1 MSAHWPMVSIV
12 STLPSTLLYCSWNTT
27 LFVRN
32 TYHLSTATLT
42 MPLHPCRRVY
52 SLFPHCRVCL
62 KGAARL
68 NFLSRGPESKSSRWF
83 IPYSWG
89 SSEVGDHSALSVFV
103 ISIIKEG
110 FCILSSP
117 PLLSS
122 PFAQLCKLPA
132 DDLRITLV
140 YKRRGLAR
148 THQNTYC
155 RKFGQDFG
163 EKVQTNK
170 ARFSLICFREDRNWK
185 LLRCLFIFCR
195 KRPFFIAW

>member
-1 MSAHWPMVSIV
+1 MSVHWPMVSIV
-12 STLPSTLLYCSWNTT
+12 STLPSTLLYCCWNTT
-27 LFVRN
+27 LIVRN
-32 TYHLSTATLT
+32 TYHLYTATLT
-42 MPLHPCRRVY
+42 EPLHPYRRALVLILS
-52 SLFPHCRVCL
+52 SLIVALCL

-68 NFLSRGPESKSSRWF
+68 NFLSRGPEFKSSRWF

-140 YKRRGLAR
+140 YRRRGLAR

-155 RKFGQDFG
+155 R
-163 EKVQTNK
+163 
-170 ARFSLICFREDRNWK
+170 
-185 LLRCLFIFCR
+185 
-195 KRPFFIAW
+195 